1 MRFRAATTPLLAAG
15 LALLLGACGTPAPDR
30 TDAGKTFAYRGGE
43 VALAQ
48 QGEDCRLTLRGEIN
62 PTTVSALRL
71 ASDALTGRSCRKT
84 TLMLNAP
91 DGQIGAA
98 ITLGAMLRN
107 RHVDTHIPAGAQCQ
121 TACLLVFAAGT
132 QRELAKGKPEPQLG
146 FSQIPPDEDFGQG
159 SCETEL
165 SNRQLLNLARYLK
178 AMVPRMTADFMLDE
192 IRATTCRGVRE
203 LPIHKAFSSGLVT
216 KG

>member
-1 MRFRAATTPLLAAG
+1 MRLRAATTPLLATG
-15 LALLLGACGTPAPDR
+15 LALLIGACGTPAPER
-30 TDAGKTFAYRGGE
+30 TDTGKTFAFRGGE

-48 QGEDCRLTLRGEIN
+48 QGEDCRLTLKGEIN

-71 ASDALTGRSCRKT
+71 ASDALTGRDCRRT
-84 TLMLNAP
+84 ALMLNAP

-107 RHVDTHIPAGAQCQ
+107 RHIDTHIPAGAQCR

-132 QRELAKGKPEPQLG
+132 ERELATGSPGPRLG
-146 FSQIPPDEDFGQG
+146 FSQIPPDEDFGKG

-178 AMVPRMTADFMLDE
+178 AMVPRMTADFMLEE
-192 IRATTCRGVRE
+192 IRATDCRGVHE
-203 LPIHKAFSSGLVT
+203 LPIHKAFSSGLAT